1 MANNRLQHPDSDSY
15 CQIQSRNLEALHFKI
30 DQTHAVLCI
39 LSDWV
44 IECDNCSLSLHQKV
58 IVDSILF
65 LLIEVME
72 QAKQLLPEV

>member
-1 MANNRLQHPDSDSY
+1 MADHSLQHSNTDSY
-15 CQIQSRNLEALHFKI
+15 YQIPLKSLENLHFKI

-44 IECDNCSLSLHQKV
+44 IDCENCSLSLQQKST
-58 IVDSILF
+58 VDYILF
-65 LLIEVME
+65 LLIDTME